1 MHLIAEE
8 KGLIGWLGDLDGS
21 VD

>member
-1 MHLIAEE
+1 MHFIVEE